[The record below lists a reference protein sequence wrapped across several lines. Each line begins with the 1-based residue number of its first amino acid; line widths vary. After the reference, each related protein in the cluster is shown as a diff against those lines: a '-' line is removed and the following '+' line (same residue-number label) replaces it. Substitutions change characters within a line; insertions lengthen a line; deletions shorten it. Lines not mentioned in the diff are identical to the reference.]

1 MSKKAKTIK
10 QKRAVWGPFIHL
22 LRVTRLPYVWIL
34 IYALTGA
41 VTAQLKNVMF
51 PDYTQR
57 ITAGDVSAA
66 TITVMVLVVIGDAL
80 FTGIGGSIYTVTT
93 AKISLRFRESVWSR
107 ILHLPVP
114 YYDKNMPLELI
125 NRVTEDTTILSDS
138 LAALPRGV
146 ISGVISLG
154 GIFFM
159 LFQYNKY
166 LVLVELITIPL
177 VIACGVFSGY
187 LMYKKSDNVQ
197 GRTAELTGFMA
208 EILLHIPLVKAF
220 VREDYE
226 DKRGRGWIEELFKTK
241 FKWGLISGA
250 GNMLSNVVFLLN
262 TILSVAFGAWLTSRG
277 EITVDIW
284 IAFYLYSQ
292 NLLTTVMS
300 LMTLWSGLKNIQG
313 AARRIAEIADEPYE
327 KYEGI
332 SDVPQSDLCIN
343 DVSFRYKDKDVLN
356 HVCFT
361 IPTGKTTALVGPSG
375 SGKSTILRL
384 LERFYQPSDG
394 EIDVAG
400 QNIDRFDLTQWRRSI
415 GYVAQDTLMFS
426 GTIRDN
432 ILYGQ
437 NGEISEEEF
446 KAAVD
451 AACVTEFV
459 ANMEHGYDTQVGEGG
474 SKLSGGQRQRIGI
487 ARAIL
492 RNPALLLL
500 DEVTANLDAEAEAKV
515 NAAIKNISKG
525 RTVVSVA
532 HRLDNIKD
540 ADQIVVVESGKIN
553 SIGIHQD
560 LMNTCELYRRM
571 VLSQR
576 QNSIQGVEV

>member
-66 TITVMVLVVIGDAL
+66 TITIMVFVVIGEAL
-80 FTGIGGSIYTVTT
+80 LSGVSGSIYSVTT
-93 AKISLRFRESVWSR
+93 AKISLRFRESVWNR
-107 ILHLPVP
+107 ILHLPVS
-114 YYDKNMPLELI
+114 YYDRNMPLKLI
-125 NRVTEDTTILSDS
+125 NRVTEDTTMLSDS

-146 ISGVISLG
+146 ISGVVSLG

-177 VIACGVFSGY
+177 VIACGVLTGY
-187 LMYKKSDNVQ
+187 LMYKKSDKIQ

-226 DKRGRGWIEELFKTK
+226 DKRGNGWIEELFKTK
-241 FKWGLISGA
+241 FKWGVISSA
-250 GNMLSNVVFLLN
+250 GNMLSNVVFILN
-262 TILSVAFGAWLTSRG
+262 TILAVACGAWLTARG
-277 EITVDIW
+277 EITVDVW

-292 NLLTTVMS
+292 NLLTTVLS

-313 AARRIAEIADEPYE
+313 AARRIAEIANEPYE

-332 SDVPQSDLCIN
+332 PDVPQSDLCLN
-343 DVSFRYKDKDVLN
+343 DVSFRYKDKDVLS

-446 KAAVD
+446 KAATD

-459 ANMEHGYDTQVGEGG
+459 AGLEHGYDTQVGEGG

-492 RNPALLLL
+492 RNPTVLLL

-560 LMNTCELYRRM
+560 LMNSCELYRRM
-571 VLSQR
+571 VVSQR
-576 QNSIQGVEV
+576 QNSFQGVEV